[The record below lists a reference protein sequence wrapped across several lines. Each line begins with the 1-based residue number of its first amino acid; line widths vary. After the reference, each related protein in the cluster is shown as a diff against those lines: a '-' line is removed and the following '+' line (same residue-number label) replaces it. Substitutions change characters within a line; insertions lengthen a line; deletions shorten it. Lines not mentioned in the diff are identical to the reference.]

1 MWLQHKFPYG
11 LMGRSLVLV
20 SDEPAS
26 STLQEGLLDCLRQ
39 GQENKSLRRIKVI
52 FAALVHDPELSV
64 RIDAFVRQYTVDL
77 VQLQRSRVSI
87 NVDTDGES
95 DVSYFLFHALSDQIL
110 LSLEPSCL

>member
-1 MWLQHKFPYG
+1 M
-11 LMGRSLVLV
+11 
-20 SDEPAS
+20 
-26 STLQEGLLDCLRQ
+26 RQ
-39 GQENKSLRRIKVI
+39 IQENKALCCKEVI
-52 FAALVHDPELSV
+52 FATLVHDPEISLRFDV
-64 RIDAFVRQYTVDL
+64 FVWQDTVDL